1 MSQSS
6 GFERSLIA
14 ASGCLCA
21 IACLEVAIRVATAW
35 KRVDLASIAKRPVRA
50 NGADLVLGDIIRP
63 NPNDRIVYEL
73 RPGFRG
79 RFLGQDLAINSL
91 GMRSPERPLAKR
103 RGTFRVVGI
112 GDSVM
117 FGWGVAAA
125 ETYLSILERD
135 LEARFAGR
143 RFEVWNLA
151 VPGYNSVQEVESFA
165 EKVDRLEPDLVI
177 VGWVGNDMDLPNF
190 LAEPPD
196 PWSLRRFFLLDLV
209 ESRVGVPGGREG
221 SSGLFEVPADP
232 GTKRLAMPPDDI
244 PPRYRPLVG
253 WDNMASALRR
263 LAAIAKQRG
272 IPAVALLD
280 AGPPRL
286 HRLCAAAGF
295 LVVDSQ
301 PAVLRYEKEHGVER
315 YTALRRSATDT
326 HPNALGHTVIAGT
339 LLESLLRASVLPR

>member
-1 MSQSS
+1 MSRSS
-6 GFERSLIA
+6 GLRRSLIA
-14 ASGCLCA
+14 ASGCFCA
-21 IACLEVAIRVATAW
+21 LVCLGVAIRVATAW
-35 KRVDLASIAKRPVRA
+35 KGVDLASIGNRPARS
-50 NGADLVLGDIIRP
+50 NGADLPLGEIIRP
-63 NPNDRIVYEL
+63 HPNDRIVYEL
-73 RPGFRG
+73 RPGLRG
-79 RFLGQDLAINSL
+79 RFLGQDLSINSL
-91 GMRSPERPLAKR
+91 GMRSPERPLAKPP
-103 RGTFRVVGI
+103 GTFRVVGI

-125 ETYLSILERD
+125 DTYLSILERD

-143 RFEVWNLA
+143 HFEVWNLA
-151 VPGYNSVQEVESFA
+151 VPGYNTVQEVESFA

-196 PWSLRRFFLLDLV
+196 PWLLRRSFLLDLV
-209 ESRVGVPGGREG
+209 ESRIGALGGREE
-221 SSGLFEVPADP
+221 SSGLFDVPADP
-232 GTKRLAMPPDDI
+232 RTKRLAMPLDDI

-253 WDNMASALRR
+253 WDNMADAFRR
-263 LAAIAKQRG
+263 LASIAKQRG

-280 AGPPRL
+280 AGPARL

-315 YTALRRSATDT
+315 YTALRLSATDT
-326 HPNALGHTVIAGT
+326 HPNTVGHAVIAES
-339 LLESLLRASVLPR
+339 LLESLLRAGVPR